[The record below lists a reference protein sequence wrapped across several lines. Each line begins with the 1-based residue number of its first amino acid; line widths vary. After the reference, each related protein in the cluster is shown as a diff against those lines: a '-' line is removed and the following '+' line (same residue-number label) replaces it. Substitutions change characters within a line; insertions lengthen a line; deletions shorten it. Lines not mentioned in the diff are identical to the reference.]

1 MIKSKNY
8 SKNKFNEEKSL
19 QLDITLNSKL
29 NIKFPLFLISE
40 RLKKGFA
47 TIIDLRQ
54 GLKLVINDYQPKK
67 KVQVKFK
74 VEHPPLQFAY
84 CLSGKAE
91 STIKNDELGGE
102 KIKFSKGMNT
112 VFYFPTTKG
121 TITIYPD
128 EKIKILSLHISPEF
142 LKLFVE
148 ENFDELPHELKNILI
163 GKRQNIFIL
172 NNEITPSMHIALTQI
187 FNTEYKGATKKMLLE
202 SKALELMTLQ
212 IQQMSDANNIDEI
225 FTINQSDK
233 NKILEITELLNINFK
248 SPLSLTE
255 LSESVGMSHTKLN
268 FAFKKINGATVFE
281 YIRKLRLEYSRQL
294 LSEGDMSI
302 TEISYEAGWS
312 SPSHFSKEFL
322 KHYGIN
328 PKKYQ
333 KDLLT

>member
-1 MIKSKNY
+1 MIKKPEHIE
-8 SKNKFNEEKSL
+8 NKKNEEKSL

-47 TIIDLRQ
+47 DIIDLRQ

-67 KVQVKFK
+67 KVQVNFK
-74 VEHPPLQFAY
+74 VDNPPLQFAY
-84 CLSGKAE
+84 CLSGRAE
-91 STIKNDELGGE
+91 SIINNRQI
-102 KIKFSKGMNT
+102 IKFNKGMNT
-112 VFYFPTTKG
+112 VFFFPATKG
-121 TITIYPD
+121 SIIIYPD

-142 LKLFVE
+142 LKSFIE
-148 ENFDELPHELKNILI
+148 DNFEELPDDIKNILL
-163 GKRQNIFIL
+163 GSRQDIFIL
-172 NNEITPSMHIALTQI
+172 NREITPSMHIALSQI
-187 FNTEYKGATKKMLLE
+187 FETEYKGATKKMLLE

-212 IQQMSDANNIDEI
+212 IQQMIATN
-225 FTINQSDK
+225 TTK
-233 NKILEITELLNINFK
+233 NKFAINNNDKKKIIEITELLNNNFK
-248 SPLSLTE
+248 TPLSLTE
-255 LSESVGMSHTKLN
+255 LSEKAGISHSKLN
-268 FAFKKINGATVFE
+268 FAFKKINGTTIFE

-294 LSEGDMSI
+294 LSEGNLSI

-333 KDLLT
+333 KELSKTI